1 MKAFPRHTFRSM
13 SWGLFLAVLAVS
25 LPVSAFADET
35 RLAETSEE
43 DILVTTIGGYPLELD
58 LFVPVS
64 DELVPLA
71 IFIHGGGWLGGSRK
85 NVYVDWL
92 LDHGFAVASLSYRF
106 SSQAIFPAQLE
117 DCQASIRWLRV
128 HAKQRGVDP
137 DRFAVLGTSAGG
149 HLALML
155 GVTGNEASFA
165 GEGSPSLKD
174 STRVQ
179 AVVSYW
185 GPSDFP
191 HRSTNQPQ
199 KTDSPEGSVY
209 RLLGGAVS
217 EDLARARRAS
227 PVSHLDSDDPP
238 LLLIHGAKDQTVFLD
253 QSERMYQASRG
264 AGVATQ
270 LVVAPDGGH
279 GGAAFADA
287 RFKESVLAFLRRTLQ
302 EVE

>member
-1 MKAFPRHTFRSM
+1 MFPRPTFRSM
-13 SWGLFLAVLAVS
+13 NWGLFLTILAGS
-25 LPVSAFADET
+25 FPVSAFADET
-35 RLAETSEE
+35 PLAQTSEE
-43 DILVTTIGGYPLELD
+43 DILVTTIGDYPLELD

-64 DELVPLA
+64 DALVPLA

-85 NVYVDWL
+85 NLYVDWL
-92 LDHGFAVASLSYRF
+92 LDHGYAVASLSYRL

-117 DCQASIRWLRV
+117 DCQASIRWLRA
-128 HAKQRGVDP
+128 HARERGVDP

-149 HLALML
+149 YLALML

-165 GEGSPSLKD
+165 GEGSLS
-174 STRVQ
+174 SEGSARVQ

-191 HRSTNQPQ
+191 YRSTNQPQ
-199 KTDSPEGSVY
+199 KTESPEGSVY

-227 PVSHLDSDDPP
+227 PVSHVDSEDPP
-238 LLLIHGAKDQTVFLD
+238 LLLIHGAEDQTVFLD
-253 QSERMYQASRG
+253 QSERMYQASLG

-270 LVVAPDGGH
+270 LVVSPDGGH
-279 GGAAFADA
+279 GGVAFSDA
-287 RFKESVLAFLRRTLQ
+287 RFKESVLAFLRRTLH
-302 EVE
+302 ERE